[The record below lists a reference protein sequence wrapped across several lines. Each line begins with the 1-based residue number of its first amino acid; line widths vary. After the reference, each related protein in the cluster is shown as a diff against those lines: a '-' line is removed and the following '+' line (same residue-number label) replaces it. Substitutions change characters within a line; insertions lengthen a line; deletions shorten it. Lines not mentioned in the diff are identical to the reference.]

1 MPAYIDQV
9 KEAISALKTRGGSSL
24 AAIKKYTE
32 ANHNLDFT
40 KGSDKSHLVSVF
52 AIILCLCLVA
62 QRHLRPRHPG
72 NAAPCPSFACPVS
85 PSTPCIFDACTPG
98 PDAPRAFFC
107 GQKEPLHLQNS
118 CEYPFR
124 RGGGISASHDA

>member
-52 AIILCLCLVA
+52 CDNLVPV
-62 QRHLRPRHPG
+62 PRRATPPPT
-72 NAAPCPSFACPVS
+72 AAPRERGALPLFRM
-85 PSTPCIFDACTPG
+85 
-98 PDAPRAFFC
+98 PRISLNA
-107 GQKEPLHLQNS
+107 LH
-118 CEYPFR
+118 F
-124 RGGGISASHDA
+124 